1 MLSVGIERRICRV
14 VEIPKAVDVV
24 RPHDPVQDGPQVHC
38 AGFLIKEGAQRHD
51 DSRVNAALDGVQS
64 GRGRGSVDFA
74 NERLVA
80 AESSHQL
87 IPIDGSAQRKGCYIE
102 RH

>member
-74 NERLVA
+74 VVPLILLTNVWLPPRA
-80 AESSHQL
+80 ATSSY
-87 IPIDGSAQRKGCYIE
+87 R
-102 RH
+102 